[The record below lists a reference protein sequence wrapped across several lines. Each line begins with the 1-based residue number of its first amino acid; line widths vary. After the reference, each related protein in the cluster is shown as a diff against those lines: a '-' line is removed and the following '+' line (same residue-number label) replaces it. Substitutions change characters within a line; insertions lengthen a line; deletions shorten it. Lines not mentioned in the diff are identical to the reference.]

1 MIEKLIWL
9 DITLWRILTLG
20 RYPVGETAS
29 AAAYRMKREGR
40 TRGRIAVW
48 LIDALF
54 RPWQTNH
61 CERAYQWQSHIY
73 KGQNE

>member
-1 MIEKLIWL
+1 MIDYLIKL

-40 TRGRIAVW
+40 TRGRVAVW
-48 LIDALF
+48 LIDAIF

-73 KGQNE
+73 KGPNE